1 MADDTVAIEPSG
13 VEGIEYPVEFEL
25 RVIYERTAGASL
37 QVDLDALL
45 ATRGVSLEAVRS
57 LPATGEKYG
66 RLACKVAFKD
76 KESLYDTYQS
86 IGKLPGVKAVL

>member
-1 MADDTVAIEPSG
+1 MADETVSIEPSG

-25 RVIYERTAGASL
+25 RVIYARDAGATL

-45 ATRGVSLEAVRS
+45 TERGVALESVRS

-66 RLACKVAFKD
+66 RLACKVVFQD
-76 KESLYDTYQS
+76 KESLYATYQA
-86 IGKLPGVKAVL
+86 IGQLPGVKAVL

>member
-1 MADDTVAIEPSG
+1 MPEETVSMEPSG

-25 RVIYERTAGASL
+25 RVIYARATGATL
-37 QVDLDALL
+37 QVDLGTLL
-45 ATRGVSLEAVRS
+45 STRGVALEPVRS

-66 RLACKVAFKD
+66 RLACKVALQDRK
-76 KESLYDTYQS
+76 SLYDTYQA

>member
-1 MADDTVAIEPSG
+1 MADDTVSIEPSG

-25 RVIYERTAGASL
+25 RVIYARATGTTLPA
-37 QVDLDALL
+37 DLDALL
-45 ATRGVSLEAVRS
+45 STRGVGLESVRS

-66 RLACKVAFKD
+66 RLACKVAFQD
-76 KESLYDTYQS
+76 KESLYDTYQA